1 MELIEIVLKSLTKK
15 SDEEFCKFCEAL
27 NNAIVGLDVD
37 DHILLQ
43 QRKLP
48 KCFDENLSTTYR
60 QTPKEMYRVIYFEA
74 YYNVINAIKW
84 RLN

>member
-1 MELIEIVLKSLTKK
+1 MELIETVLKSLTKN

-48 KCFDENLSTTYR
+48 KCFDESLSTTYR
-60 QTPKEMYRVIYFEA
+60 QTPKEIYRVIYFEA
-74 YYNVINAIKW
+74 YDNVINAIKG
-84 RLN
+84 RFN

>member
-37 DHILLQ
+37 DHIPLQ
-43 QRKLP
+43 
-48 KCFDENLSTTYR
+48 
-60 QTPKEMYRVIYFEA
+60 
-74 YYNVINAIKW
+74 
-84 RLN
+84 